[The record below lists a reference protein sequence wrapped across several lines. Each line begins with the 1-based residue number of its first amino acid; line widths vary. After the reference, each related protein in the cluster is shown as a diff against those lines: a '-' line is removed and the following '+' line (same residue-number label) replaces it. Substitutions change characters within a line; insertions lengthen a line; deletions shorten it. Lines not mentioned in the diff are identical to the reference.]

1 MYFCPQHN
9 HKTVQEVIAD
19 QTEADQREYYLGQDR
34 DGNDYL
40 HFPQFCGQNLRIY
53 RRARVPSPE
62 VEREEEELV
71 EGSILPLEKIKEH
84 RKMMKKFRHVSI
96 PELSL
101 GDEES
106 LILENDF
113 SDYMAAS

>member
-1 MYFCPQHN
+1 MHFLQHN

-34 DGNDYL
+34 EGNDYL

-84 RKMMKKFRHVSI
+84 RKMMKKYRHVSMLQ
-96 PELSL
+96 LSL
-101 GDEES
+101 S
-106 LILENDF
+106 N
-113 SDYMAAS
+113 